1 MLGRRPFEARRF
13 TAQLEIDRSDSS
25 PRVRAA
31 RSISWNQV

>member
-25 PRVRAA
+25 PRKAGHSSRK
-31 RSISWNQV
+31 R